1 MELIL
6 DVFSNDEYA
15 SCPEA
20 VRIELDE
27 AALERME
34 AMHRVAVEH
43 GLLHVAVR
51 CYQPEYGYCGEDGEF
66 VSVED
71 RQRQAPHA
79 EGWRMECE
87 VMVVTDDG
95 EVRWE
100 AYCKYTGTR
109 FTSESVGIETL
120 RRAPIGRAA
129 EVVEHG
135 KGERLS

>member
-6 DVFSNDEYA
+6 DVFSNDAYA

-27 AALERME
+27 ADLERIE

-43 GLLHVAVR
+43 DLLHVAVR
-51 CYQPEYGYCGEDGEF
+51 CYQPEYGYRGEDGEF

-71 RQRQAPHA
+71 RQRQAQHA

-87 VMVVTDDG
+87 VMVVTGDG

-100 AYCKYTGTR
+100 AYCKYAGTR
-109 FTSESVGIETL
+109 FASESLGIATL
-120 RRAPIGRAA
+120 RRAPTGRAA
-129 EVVEHG
+129 EVVEHA